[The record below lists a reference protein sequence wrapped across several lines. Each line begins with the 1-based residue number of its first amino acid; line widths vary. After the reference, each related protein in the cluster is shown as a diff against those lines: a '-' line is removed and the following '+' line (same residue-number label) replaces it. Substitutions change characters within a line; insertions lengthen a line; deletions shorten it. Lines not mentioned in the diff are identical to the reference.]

1 MKKNTPLFC
10 LILIVLSCLSCNSRR
25 YSFNSDRTFHR
36 KKIAILPFQIHNTI
50 SEELPEGITIDMVD
64 KAERSKCQI
73 IQLHL
78 YRYLLR
84 EYAKSDRKVHLQHRD
99 RTNEIL
105 KNKGITYEELFELPK
120 NKLAK
125 ILKVDALLYGHVY
138 QSKKK
143 LDLDGK
149 EKLRNKVNNSM
160 ATVLYVYSK
169 SKREKIL
176 WKDDRGG
183 NGFPNDYALDMTKNL
198 LRKAAK
204 EFPF

>member
-1 MKKNTPLFC
+1 MKKITLLFC
-10 LILIVLSCLSCNSRR
+10 LAFIVLSCNRKVSS
-25 YSFNSDRTFHR
+25 SDSPSKTFHR
-36 KKIAILPFQIHNTI
+36 KKVAILPFQIHNTI
-50 SEELPEGITIDMVD
+50 DELPEGITIDMVD
-64 KAERSKCQI
+64 IAERDKCKI

-84 EYAKSDRKVHLQHRD
+84 EYAKSDRKVQLQHRD

-105 KNKGITYEELFELPK
+105 KERGLTYEDIFELPK
-120 NKLAK
+120 NKLAR

-143 LDLDGK
+143 LTLDGK
-149 EKLRNKVNNSM
+149 EKLKNKVHNSI

-169 SKREKIL
+169 SKKNKIL

-183 NGFPNDYALDMTKNL
+183 TGFPNDYAPEMTKNL